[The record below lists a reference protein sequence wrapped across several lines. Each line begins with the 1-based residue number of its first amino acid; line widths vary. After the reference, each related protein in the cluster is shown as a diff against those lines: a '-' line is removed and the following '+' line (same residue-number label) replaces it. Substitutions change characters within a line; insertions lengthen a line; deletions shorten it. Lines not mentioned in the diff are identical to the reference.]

1 MLARGL
7 GNPDMQTLHQI
18 RSLLSQAG
26 LSPRRRLGQCFL
38 TDLNL
43 MRKLLELAE
52 IDSRATVL
60 EVGPGTGSL
69 TEELLARAGKVVA
82 VEIDRGLCQL
92 LRDRFKGR
100 DKLALLCCDALARKH
115 RLAEEVVGA
124 LGPSAELV
132 SNLPF
137 NIATPLL
144 AECLVSSWRA
154 LHGQGGCRFDRL
166 TFTVQKEV
174 AGRLAAKPG
183 NSDYGRASVL
193 APLLGQLRLGSVV
206 PASAFWPRPKVASR
220 MVRIDFDPTSARRVR
235 DVERLSGLL
244 AVAFSQRRKQI
255 GSIVRRKQ
263 GHFEPEALDA
273 ALGAAGVDRS
283 LRPQDVEPEKYL
295 CMANSLA
302 ASSGAMK
309 VKREV

>member
-1 MLARGL
+1 
-7 GNPDMQTLHQI
+7 MQTLRQI
-18 RSLLSQAG
+18 RSLLSQVG
-26 LSPRRRLGQCFL
+26 LSPRQRFGQCFMI
-38 TDLNL
+38 DLNL
-43 MRKLLELAE
+43 MGKLLELA
-52 IDSRATVL
+52 DVGRAATVL

-69 TEELLARAGKVVA
+69 TEELLLRAGKVVA
-82 VEIDRGLCQL
+82 VEIDRGLSQL
-92 LRDRFKGR
+92 LRDGFKGR
-100 DKLALLCCDALARKH
+100 DKLMLLCCDALSGKH

-144 AECLVSSWRA
+144 AECLAGSWRA
-154 LHGQGGCRFDRL
+154 LHGRGGCRFDRM
-166 TFTVQKEV
+166 TFTVQREV
-174 AGRLAAKPG
+174 ADRLAARPG
-183 NSDYGRASVL
+183 SGDYGPVSML
-193 APLLGQLRLGSVV
+193 AALLGRVRLGSIV